1 MLKDPFFGA
10 ELPAAFP
17 KSEKRPVV
25 AKLGILNFY
34 VCEWDGREAE
44 SFEVEGGGGYFDR
57 HNYIDM
63 SPSRD
68 PNWNYL
74 YTYTSDSASRNII
87 FATRVKAKESVFS
100 HEKILILGQRTVVS
114 QEVDDKLGG
123 IPCSRCKVIID
134 YTFEDADIQTP
145 LCLQCSASYPIMG
158 LFALDPTDYGA

>member
-57 HNYIDM
+57 HNYID
-63 SPSRD
+63 D
-68 PNWNYL
+68 GN
-74 YTYTSDSASRNII
+74 NIDHSSSI
-87 FATRVKAKESVFS
+87 S
-100 HEKILILGQRTVVS
+100 
-114 QEVDDKLGG
+114 
-123 IPCSRCKVIID
+123 
-134 YTFEDADIQTP
+134 FE
-145 LCLQCSASYPIMG
+145 LLN
-158 LFALDPTDYGA
+158 